1 MHSNEPP
8 RFPRDLGYVDLYQGA
23 EVLYWCKELSC
34 NEELLRNVVQ
44 EVGPSVVEVKRS
56 LWQEPKRG

>member
-1 MHSNEPP
+1 M
-8 RFPRDLGYVDLYQGA
+8 
-23 EVLYWCKELSC
+23 LYWCKELSC